1 VDLFAYSVNP
11 QVHAFDDATLVENL
25 EGQAWTVESARA
37 FAGGKEI
44 AVSPVTLKPRFNPDA
59 TGPAPEVAPGELP
72 PEVDPRQMSL
82 LGAGWTLGSIARLAA
97 AGAASITYYE
107 TTGWR
112 GVIAGEARSPLPEKF
127 PAPPGAVFPMYH
139 LFADLAEFAGAAA
152 IPGESGAP
160 LEVEGLA
167 LLRDG
172 ALRVLVANLTPE
184 PRTVAIDLS
193 AWGVLE
199 QAMIR
204 VLDETSALQAMTAPG
219 VFRAAPRPLA
229 RSLLRI
235 ELKPFAVARVDLER
249 PTAARPTV
257 PSVSG

>member
-1 VDLFAYSVNP
+1 
-11 QVHAFDDATLVENL
+11 
-25 EGQAWTVESARA
+25 
-37 FAGGKEI
+37 
-44 AVSPVTLKPRFNPDA
+44 
-59 TGPAPEVAPGELP
+59 
-72 PEVDPRQMSL
+72 
-82 LGAGWTLGSIARLAA
+82 
-97 AGAASITYYE
+97 
-107 TTGWR
+107 
-112 GVIAGEARSPLPEKF
+112 
-127 PAPPGAVFPMYH
+127 MYH